1 MSLHRWHELCID
13 VCSKLEEDVARCFFW
28 QLTEG
33 LEECHSRGI
42 VHRIACSFLAAK
54 YYFYLFIACSFLAA
68 KYAAHGLLGCL
79 RRAAAGDIKPANLL
93 LNCNGK
99 LKAKTCP
106 AVFIGLNFEQLDA
119 R

>member
-1 MSLHRWHELCID
+1 M
-13 VCSKLEEDVARCFFW
+13 CSKLEEDVARCFFW

-42 VHRIACSFLAAK
+42 VHR
-54 YYFYLFIACSFLAA
+54 IACSFLAA